1 MNSTIVDA
9 FCLQQAFHDQ
19 LATSIHHGD
28 RDGGV
33 VHVHADILFLIHK
46 GAPFRQVGDANNL
59 NLLQKW
65 APFILRVMEMLC
77 QPFVEDC
84 RIGHQPLASFTPV
97 CFGK

>member
-1 MNSTIVDA
+1 VPSSKVSEQSFVQSSDELDNRGR

-46 GAPFRQVGDANNL
+46 GAPLRQVGDANNL
-59 NLLQKW
+59 NLLQK
-65 APFILRVMEMLC
+65 
-77 QPFVEDC
+77 
-84 RIGHQPLASFTPV
+84 
-97 CFGK
+97 